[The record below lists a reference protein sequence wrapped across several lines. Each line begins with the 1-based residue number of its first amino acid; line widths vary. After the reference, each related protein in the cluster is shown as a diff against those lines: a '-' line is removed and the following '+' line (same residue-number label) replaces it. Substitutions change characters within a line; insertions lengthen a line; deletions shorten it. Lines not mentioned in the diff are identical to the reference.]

1 MAVSTDEA
9 VKAAQRLLQETR
21 VEAVKALADARQEVA
36 DAQADKARRL
46 EEVRRETDARLA
58 TAQRADKLAWKKAM
72 KAGWTPAELK
82 RIGFRP
88 PSGTRTRKPTT
99 KDSQAATDEFDAGP
113 TSADPYTG
121 PSHAIP

>member
-1 MAVSTDEA
+1 MAVTTDEA

-21 VEAVKALADARQEVA
+21 VEAVRALADARQEVA
-36 DAQADKARRL
+36 DAKADKARRL
-46 EEVRRETDARLA
+46 EEVTRETDARIA

-88 PSGTRTRKPTT
+88 PAGTRTRKTVA
-99 KDSQAATDEFDAGP
+99 KDSQPAAAEPNSEF
-113 TSADPYTG
+113 
-121 PSHAIP
+121 I